1 MKIQIKLTHMM
12 LGDKNKKPNTQK
24 TTDFKE
30 SAPALLHTA
39 EFCFHLAAAVITLTD
54 WLPLMASWSIQGG

>member
-1 MKIQIKLTHMM
+1 M

-24 TTDFKE
+24 TTAFKE

-39 EFCFHLAAAVITLTD
+39 EFCFYLAAAVITLTD